1 MRTVRRT
8 RCRLLLAACSL
19 LVALAVG
26 GVASASAA
34 PYVSCPGGYI
44 ADNLGDCPALV
55 KHPVGGPRTGGGGAG
70 GGGLLGDLLG
80 RLGLGGLF

>member
-1 MRTVRRT
+1 MRTERRT
-8 RCRLLLAACSL
+8 RFRLRLAVCSL
-19 LVALAVG
+19 LAGLAMF
-26 GVASASAA
+26 GVATADAA

-44 ADNLGDCPALV
+44 ADNLDDCPTLT
-55 KHPVGGPRTGGGGAG
+55 KHPVGGPRTGGGGGG

>member
-8 RCRLLLAACSL
+8 RCRRQLAVCSL
-19 LVALAVG
+19 LVALALC
-26 GVASASAA
+26 GVATASAA

-44 ADNLGDCPALV
+44 ADNLGDCPDLPV
-55 KHPVGGPRTGGGGAG
+55 HPVGGSHTGGGGG

-80 RLGLGGLF
+80 GLGLGGLF